1 MAKCKPNEKWITA
14 DLTMG
19 AVESKFADIIW
30 QNEAISSAGLQA
42 KPTIAGLEE
51 EHIFYC
57 AEEELEY
64 LRRLVAEYEEE

>member
-1 MAKCKPNEKWITA
+1 MKQFHPP
-14 DLTMG
+14 
-19 AVESKFADIIW
+19 
-30 QNEAISSAGLQA
+30 GLQA

-51 EHIFYC
+51 EHILYC